1 MERGFHQN
9 DFSVLLVKSPEIS
22 HTVPT
27 LPIDSLTKVKRIL
40 SASALPHSC
49 QFFLGPPSC
58 LPRRHCRCPG
68 GKIGSEADG
77 RGRGHVSSSSSSS
90 SSSNNDN
97 NWTRAK
103 TRKTDE
109 PFFAAILSWQ
119 IPSPNR
125 LRRERRRG
133 RRPRPGRAPFHG
145 LKQNFC
151 TRRIGFEAASLSQ
164 GTKSEKP
171 ETFSVE

>member
-9 DFSVLLVKSPEIS
+9 DFSVLLVTSPEIS

-49 QFFLGPPSC
+49 QFFPGPPSC
-58 LPRRHCRCPG
+58 LPPLPLPR
-68 GKIGSEADG
+68 GKNWK
-77 RGRGHVSSSSSSS
+77 RGEWERPRPRFLLLLFLLLD
-90 SSSNNDN
+90 NNDN

-125 LRRERRRG
+125 LRREKRRGGRPG
-133 RRPRPGRAPFHG
+133 RRPPFTVSNKISALAGLDLKRPLSRYKIRETG
-145 LKQNFC
+145 NF
-151 TRRIGFEAASLSQ
+151 
-164 GTKSEKP
+164 
-171 ETFSVE
+171 

>member
-9 DFSVLLVKSPEIS
+9 DFSVLLVTSPEIS

-68 GKIGSEADG
+68 GKIGSEANG
-77 RGRGHVSSSSSSS
+77 RGRGRVSSSSSSS
-90 SSSNNDN
+90 STTMTTTGLAQKRGKRTSHFLRPSFLG
-97 NWTRAK
+97 RFLRQIASGG
-103 TRKTDE
+103 RGGGQGGRGG
-109 PFFAAILSWQ
+109 PLS
-119 IPSPNR
+119 R
-125 LRRERRRG
+125 
-133 RRPRPGRAPFHG
+133 
-145 LKQNFC
+145 
-151 TRRIGFEAASLSQ
+151 SQ
-164 GTKSEKP
+164 TKFLHSQDWI
-171 ETFSVE
+171 